1 MMRVTTLYA
10 ATAATTAGY
19 YTRYLTG
26 AAGELPGQW
35 LGNQADRLGLHGEV
49 TTEALQALLSGCDP
63 VTGATLGH
71 PLVDRTL
78 SNGKVIRAVAG
89 FDATL
94 SAPKSLSVLWAL
106 TGDDGFAECHDVA
119 VRAVAG
125 YLERFGATTRVRS
138 NGKRMHPDTHGLTM
152 AAFRQTTSRADDPQL
167 HTHLV
172 ISAKVQTADER
183 WLALDARF
191 LKRHQRTLGG
201 LYQSVL
207 RAELTHRYGV
217 AFEPIVNGQAEI
229 SGVPAELLAVFSK
242 RTAEI
247 DTVMTGKVAEF
258 YRREGCDPTRQE
270 LAAMQRQAA
279 ADSRARKTG
288 RTADEMRTLW
298 RVEAATVGV
307 TPTSLHRSIEAAAA
321 NHPPTTPEL
330 TTATVIDA
338 LALGASTWHRADVMR
353 TICDLA
359 RPAPGVSGE
368 RWAAWL
374 DRAVDTV
381 MAQCVDLDPELPE
394 HTRRRVSD
402 GRSIWI
408 EPIATHVT
416 SEAVLAQEQQI
427 LDWAAEATAFDPQP
441 SVTVERG
448 ALDVIQHEAASAV
461 AGYDPLT
468 LIVGPAGAGKTTML
482 HAAVTTL
489 HSPPH
494 RPVFGFAPT
503 AKAARVLED
512 ETRMVSD
519 TVAKL
524 LHEWSR
530 PDRPPGDWWQ
540 LGPHATVV
548 VDEAGMLGTHDL
560 HRLMQLARQQTW
572 RLVLVGDPH
581 QLQAVG
587 RGGMFAELCS
597 AGRTIEL
604 ERIHRFVNPWEAA
617 ASLQLRHGDTRSLD
631 TYEAHDRI
639 VPGSI
644 DQHLE
649 AIATYWSEC
658 RDHGQSLAI
667 TTTRNEHVD
676 LINDRIQAERWERGE
691 LDRSRR
697 ADTADDIGAWVG
709 DLIATRRNNRTL
721 HTSAGQ
727 FVRNRDQWLV
737 TAIDGHGDI
746 TAARIDGG
754 GVVVLPAEYTRD
766 HVRLG
771 YAATEPGNQS
781 DTQDRSIT
789 LATGSTTGRGL
800 YVGMTRGR
808 QANHVL
814 VVADTDDLSAARDLL
829 ERVITCDRADVPA
842 VTRRAGLAGL
852 TVGDRSNET
861 LRRWLEVADLQPTPP
876 QLRGIE
882 ID

>member
-19 YTRYLTG
+19 YTRYLTE
-26 AAGELPGQW
+26 ATGELPGQW

-71 PLVDRTL
+71 PLLDRTL

-106 TGDDGFAECHDVA
+106 TGDDGLAECHDVA
-119 VRAVAG
+119 VRAVAD

-138 NGKRMHPDTHGLTM
+138 NGMRMHPDAHGLMM

-229 SGVPAELLAVFSK
+229 AGVPAELLAIFSK

-247 DTVMTGKVAEF
+247 DTVMADKVAEF
-258 YRREGCDPTRQE
+258 YRLKGCDPTRQE
-270 LAAMQRQAA
+270 LAAIQRQAA

-288 RTADEMRTLW
+288 RTADEMRALW

-307 TPTSLHRSIEAAAA
+307 TPTSLRRSIEAGAAD
-321 NHPPTTPEL
+321 HPLTTPEL

-338 LALGASTWHRADVMR
+338 LALSASTWHRADVMR

-359 RPAPGVSGE
+359 RPASGVSGE

-381 MAQCVDLDPELPE
+381 MAQSVDLDPELPE
-394 HTRRRVSD
+394 HTRRRASD
-402 GRSIWI
+402 ARSIWI
-408 EPIATHVT
+408 EPIASHVT
-416 SEAVLAQEQQI
+416 SAAVLAQEQQI
-427 LDWAAEATAFDPQP
+427 LDWAAESMAFDPQP
-441 SVTVERG
+441 SASVERG
-448 ALDVIQHEAASAV
+448 ELDVIQHEAASAV

-482 HAAVTTL
+482 RAAVTTL
-489 HSPPH
+489 HSPP
-494 RPVFGFAPT
+494 RRAVFGFAPT

-512 ETRMVSD
+512 ETGMVSD

-524 LHEWSR
+524 LFEWSR

-560 HRLMQLARQQTW
+560 HRLMQLSREQAW

-604 ERIHRFVNPWEAA
+604 ERIHRFVNPWEAT

-631 TYEAHDRI
+631 AYEAHDRI

-644 DQHLE
+644 DQHLDT
-649 AIATYWSEC
+649 IATYWTEC

-676 LINDRIQAERWERGE
+676 LINDRIQSARWERGE

-697 ADTADDIGAWVG
+697 TDTADGIGAWVG
-709 DLIATRRNNRTL
+709 DLIATRRNDRTL
-721 HTSAGQ
+721 ITSTGQ
-727 FVRNRDQWLV
+727 FVRNRDQWIV
-737 TAIDGHGDI
+737 SVIDGHGDV
-746 TAARIDGG
+746 TASRIDGG
-754 GVVVLPAEYTRD
+754 GVVVLPAEYASD

-814 VVADTDDLSAARDLL
+814 VITENRDLAEARDILG
-829 ERVITCDRADVPA
+829 RVITSDRADVPA
-842 VTRRAGLAGL
+842 VTRREQL
-852 TVGDRSNET
+852 VGDVGRNHSGAALGSWVEAPEMRPASIRT
-861 LRRWLEVADLQPTPP
+861 G
-876 QLRGIE
+876 GIE
-882 ID
+882 MD

>member
-1 MMRVTTLYA
+1 
-10 ATAATTAGY
+10 
-19 YTRYLTG
+19 
-26 AAGELPGQW
+26 
-35 LGNQADRLGLHGEV
+35 
-49 TTEALQALLSGCDP
+49 
-63 VTGATLGH
+63 
-71 PLVDRTL
+71 
-78 SNGKVIRAVAG
+78 
-89 FDATL
+89 
-94 SAPKSLSVLWAL
+94 
-106 TGDDGFAECHDVA
+106 
-119 VRAVAG
+119 
-125 YLERFGATTRVRS
+125 
-138 NGKRMHPDTHGLTM
+138 
-152 AAFRQTTSRADDPQL
+152 
-167 HTHLV
+167 
-172 ISAKVQTADER
+172 
-183 WLALDARF
+183 
-191 LKRHQRTLGG
+191 
-201 LYQSVL
+201 
-207 RAELTHRYGV
+207 
-217 AFEPIVNGQAEI
+217 
-229 SGVPAELLAVFSK
+229 
-242 RTAEI
+242 
-247 DTVMTGKVAEF
+247 
-258 YRREGCDPTRQE
+258 
-270 LAAMQRQAA
+270 
-279 ADSRARKTG
+279 
-288 RTADEMRTLW
+288 
-298 RVEAATVGV
+298 
-307 TPTSLHRSIEAAAA
+307 
-321 NHPPTTPEL
+321 
-330 TTATVIDA
+330 
-338 LALGASTWHRADVMR
+338 MR

-394 HTRRRVSD
+394 HTRRRASD

-408 EPIATHVT
+408 EPIASHVT

-427 LDWAAEATAFDPQP
+427 LDWAAEAMAFDPQP
-441 SVTVERG
+441 SANVERG
-448 ALDVIQHEAASAV
+448 ELDVIQHEAASAV

-482 HAAVTTL
+482 RAAVTTL
-489 HSPPH
+489 HSPP
-494 RPVFGFAPT
+494 RRAVFGFAPT

-512 ETRMVSD
+512 ETGMVSD

-524 LHEWSR
+524 LYEWSR

-560 HRLMQLARQQTW
+560 HRLMQLARQNTW

-604 ERIHRFVNPWEAA
+604 ERIHRFVNPWEAT

-631 TYEAHDRI
+631 AYEAHDRI

-649 AIATYWSEC
+649 TIATYWTEC

-676 LINDRIQAERWERGE
+676 LINDRIQSERWERGE

-697 ADTADDIGAWVG
+697 ADTADGIGAWVG
-709 DLIATRRNNRTL
+709 DLIATRRNDRTL
-721 HTSAGQ
+721 ITSTGQ
-727 FVRNRDQWLV
+727 FVRNRDQWIV

-754 GVVVLPAEYTRD
+754 GVVVLPAEYSRD

-800 YVGMTRGR
+800 YVGLTRGR

-814 VVADTDDLSAARDLL
+814 VVTDTNDLGAARDIL
-829 ERVITCDRADVPA
+829 ERLLTCDRADVPA
-842 VTRRAGLAGL
+842 VTRRHQLREDRL
-852 TVGDRSNET
+852 DTV
-861 LRRWLEVADLQPTPP
+861 LQRWIGGPSPP
-876 QLRGIE
+876 VRPQGRGIE
-882 ID
+882 LD